1 MSVLEQFRK
10 QNSPMGNVSAL
21 SPYTD
26 NILALKK
33 EGYSNA
39 QVWEYLK
46 IEGVDLSL
54 SSVNK
59 FIAAVNKRKKLQEI
73 KPQASLSISEKV
85 PTMFDE
91 LPSPEEKATQLESV
105 KRVKTIEDIN
115 REKEARKFHA
125 DPRKAYIAPS
135 WCIDKTPVEELMAP
149 AKKK

>member
-59 FIAAVNKRKKLQEI
+59 FISAANKRKKLQEI
-73 KPQASLSISEKV
+73 EPQASLSTAEKAS
-85 PTMFDE
+85 TMPSE
-91 LPSPEEKATQLESV
+91 LPIPKERVAQVESV
-105 KRVKTIEDIN
+105 NRVKTIEDIN
-115 REKEARKFHA
+115 REKEARKSHV
-125 DPRKAYIAPS
+125 DPERAYQAPS
-135 WCIDKTPVEELMAP
+135 WCLDKTPVEELMAP
-149 AKKK
+149 AKK